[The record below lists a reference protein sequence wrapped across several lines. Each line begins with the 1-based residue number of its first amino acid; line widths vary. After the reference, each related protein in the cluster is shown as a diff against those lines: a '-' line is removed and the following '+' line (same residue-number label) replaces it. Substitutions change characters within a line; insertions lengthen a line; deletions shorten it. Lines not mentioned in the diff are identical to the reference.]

1 MAEKVHSQTELDR
14 PTFSREEL
22 GGYVWRESCRALE
35 DGTEDLYHEA
45 ISQRMNELQ
54 SSKYVPWSTRNLS
67 YVCMVLNCNTFS
79 LISQPLF
86 ELELS
91 LNTPWL
97 VLRVLFEDIFQT
109 RFGHPRA
116 IL

>member
-1 MAEKVHSQTELDR
+1 MHSQTELDR

-54 SSKYVPWSTRNLS
+54 P
-67 YVCMVLNCNTFS
+67 
-79 LISQPLF
+79 F
-86 ELELS
+86 EVEV
-91 LNTPWL
+91 W
-97 VLRVLFEDIFQT
+97 VMQ
-109 RFGHPRA
+109 A
-116 IL
+116 K